1 MKDCDPARVDNPFLI
16 EELSEER
23 PGILLWMLEGL
34 HRLLANRYQFTI
46 SERSIQNLEAAMA
59 DSDNL
64 TQFMQATA
72 YVRFKSDTEERST
85 YLYRAYTKWCED
97 NLESP
102 VPQKKF
108 SQFLLKNAG
117 KYGLTFSKHIF
128 GLLLRVRSGRPLHIY
143 RPTGCSST
151 GTAPGLEK
159 CKGDMPMT
167 NVRKNSAKLTREDL
181 KIAPESPT
189 MKRQELAVPCE
200 FSVRNSMVISDETS
214 DQTPAVEPSDQTS
227 KTVRHAP
234 LVYRVE
240 EIAQLLAISNRA
252 AYNLCNTTK
261 DFKVIRL
268 GTSIRVSKQSFDD
281 WFAAV

>member
-1 MKDCDPARVDNPFLI
+1 MKDRDPARVDNSFLI

-72 YVRFKSDTEERST
+72 YVRFKPDTEERST

-117 KYGLTFSKHIF
+117 KYGLTFSKHIE
-128 GLLLRVRSGRPLHIY
+128 G
-143 RPTGCSST
+143 
-151 GTAPGLEK
+151 K
-159 CKGDMPMT
+159 
-167 NVRKNSAKLTREDL
+167 
-181 KIAPESPT
+181 
-189 MKRQELAVPCE
+189 
-200 FSVRNSMVISDETS
+200 
-214 DQTPAVEPSDQTS
+214 
-227 KTVRHAP
+227 
-234 LVYRVE
+234 
-240 EIAQLLAISNRA
+240 
-252 AYNLCNTTK
+252 
-261 DFKVIRL
+261 
-268 GTSIRVSKQSFDD
+268 
-281 WFAAV
+281 FAFV

>member
-1 MKDCDPARVDNPFLI
+1 MAAHDDSDGFWRRQILVAVKDRAPARVDDPFLI
-16 EELSEER
+16 EKLTAEL

-64 TQFMQATA
+64 TQFMQASA
-72 YVRFKSDTEERST
+72 YVRFKPDTEERST

-128 GLLLRVRSGRPLHIY
+128 GLLLRVRSGRPFQISQPTRVQLSEILPPHALQISGFY
-143 RPTGCSST
+143 LLSLFSPGAYLPFSGGCGAATRPSGREKNQD
-151 GTAPGLEK
+151 APQ
-159 CKGDMPMT
+159 KGA
-167 NVRKNSAKLTREDL
+167 S
-181 KIAPESPT
+181 I
-189 MKRQELAVPCE
+189 
-200 FSVRNSMVISDETS
+200 
-214 DQTPAVEPSDQTS
+214 PAVRPIKPT
-227 KTVRHAP
+227 
-234 LVYRVE
+234 
-240 EIAQLLAISNRA
+240 
-252 AYNLCNTTK
+252 
-261 DFKVIRL
+261 
-268 GTSIRVSKQSFDD
+268 
-281 WFAAV
+281 

>member
-1 MKDCDPARVDNPFLI
+1 MKNRDPARVDNPFLI

-72 YVRFKSDTEERST
+72 YVRFKPDTEERST

-117 KYGLTFSKHIF
+117 KYGLTFSKHIEGKF
-128 GLLLRVRSGRPLHIY
+128 AFVKRSETMKSPVGTLSDRTVLRKQDGGALPRQVRVCKRSAAMKAPVGLLSDRTVLH
-143 RPTGCSST
+143 SKME
-151 GTAPGLEK
+151 GLCPDK
-159 CKGDMPMT
+159 FCGFRG
-167 NVRKNSAKLTREDL
+167 VC
-181 KIAPESPT
+181 
-189 MKRQELAVPCE
+189 VH
-200 FSVRNSMVISDETS
+200 
-214 DQTPAVEPSDQTS
+214 PA
-227 KTVRHAP
+227 
-234 LVYRVE
+234 
-240 EIAQLLAISNRA
+240 
-252 AYNLCNTTK
+252 
-261 DFKVIRL
+261 
-268 GTSIRVSKQSFDD
+268 
-281 WFAAV
+281 FAAA